1 MKVTKVKKITAVL
14 CALLCA
20 IGSTFICSAASQ
32 RYTINEIDDM
42 VIYLPD
48 DMTAITRSSQNTD
61 RYFSV
66 FGLDY
71 DTTMQNFKNG
81 DIYLQG
87 MDSMSSLTVTVTM
100 TKNADSNSIG
110 NYNLLEADKLSQVSS
125 NFLSQSEYTSC
136 TPDMSGK
143 IVWLNFDTNVTSN
156 GLSIRAYQA
165 NTVYDGMSVSITL
178 QRNSGNVTPED
189 YAAFTEIVSSVNF
202 QKESSIGSM
211 IPYIIIGASIFVI
224 LLIIILIIVVK
235 HVKKRR
241 KKNRNDRILEEL
253 AGKYTSKRRNKP
265 AQEHSEYSVYEDE
278 NFEENKDVYS
288 EIGNEEEYR
297 IDKTEIDSEDF
308 FKGVEQSDNEDVKIY
323 KSSERKIDDSE
334 IEEIL
339 NFKRMSD
346 KKSAAESEESLA
358 EVVYSNVN
366 HADNEEKTEIDT
378 ETEIENTEEDTE
390 EIAESETAE
399 EAPAEDVKEKI
410 DMVSELEDGLFG
422 EADENDEEDY
432 NNDEEL
438 IRQEAKRVKF
448 KDSDDFF
455 EEAPKKTMGVIS
467 SKEIRDAE
475 DFDVIN
481 EVEERVKEVEKPSQ
495 NAGKSFV
502 EAMKKVGGGIKS
514 FGVHCGYFCTNVS
527 RMIKHKHA
535 MKKRQKAEAERRER
549 ARQRAERQRAQRRE
563 MENGGL
569 VQVHSRSESRT
580 AQNRRPVQQRRP
592 SYSQQRRPSNPQN
605 RNNRRR

>member
-71 DTTMQNFKNG
+71 DATMQNFKNG

-143 IVWLNFDTNVTSN
+143 IVWLNFNTNVTSN

-241 KKNRNDRILEEL
+241 KKNRNDKILEEL
-253 AGKYTSKRRNKP
+253 AEKHISKRRNNP
-265 AQEHSEYSVYEDE
+265 AKEQTEYNVYEDD

-346 KKSAAESEESLA
+346 KKAAAKAEESLA
-358 EVVYSNVN
+358 EVVYSNAN
-366 HADNEEKTEIDT
+366 HTDNEEITETKT
-378 ETEIENTEEDTE
+378 ETEIENTE

-399 EAPAEDVKEKI
+399 EAPAEDVKDKTN
-410 DMVSELEDGLFG
+410 MVSELEDGLFG

-527 RMIKHKHA
+527 RMIKRKHE

-592 SYSQQRRPSNPQN
+592 SSQQRRPSNPQN

>member
-1 MKVTKVKKITAVL
+1 MKVTNVKKLTAVL
-14 CALLCA
+14 CALICV
-20 IGSTFICSAASQ
+20 IGSTLICSAATQ

-48 DMTAITRSSQNTD
+48 DMSAITRSSKNTD

-71 DTTMQNFKNG
+71 NTIMQNFENG

-87 MDSMSSLTVTVTM
+87 MDNMSAVTVTVTM
-100 TKNADSNSIG
+100 TKTDESKGIG
-110 NYNLLEADKLSQVSS
+110 NYNLLEAEQLSQVSS

-136 TPDMSGK
+136 TPDTAGK

-178 QRNSGNVTPED
+178 QRNSGNVTAED
-189 YAAFTEIVSSVNF
+189 YATFTEIVSSVSF
-202 QKESSIGSM
+202 MKESAIGSM
-211 IPYIIIGASIFVI
+211 IPYIIIGASIIVI
-224 LLIIILIIVVK
+224 LLLIILIIVAK
-235 HVKKRR
+235 HAKKRR
-241 KKNRNDRILEEL
+241 KKNKNDKILEEL
-253 AGKYTSKRRNKP
+253 AEKHISKRRNNP
-265 AQEHSEYSVYEDE
+265 DRGQSEYSVYEDE
-278 NFEENKDVYS
+278 KFEDNKGDYS
-288 EIGNEEEYR
+288 DISSGNSDDDYTF
-297 IDKTEIDSEDF
+297 DKTEIDSADF

-323 KSSERKIDDSE
+323 KPSDRKVDDSE

-339 NFKRMSD
+339 NFKRMAAQ
-346 KKSAAESEESLA
+346 KAAAEAEESFA
-358 EVVYSNVN
+358 EVVYSNEKN
-366 HADNEEKTEIDT
+366 ADKTEEPESKAET
-378 ETEIENTEEDTE
+378 ETEN
-390 EIAESETAE
+390 AEETAE
-399 EAPAEDVKEKI
+399 SVTAEKTTDEEVKEKTDKAVEI
-410 DMVSELEDGLFG
+410 EDGLFG

-438 IRQEAKRVKF
+438 VRQEAKRVKF

-467 SKEIRDAE
+467 SKELRDAE

-481 EVEERVKEVEKPSQ
+481 EVEERAKEVEKPSQ

-514 FGVHCGYFCTNVS
+514 FGIHCGYFCTNVS
-527 RMIKHKHA
+527 RMIKRKHA

-549 ARQRAERQRAQRRE
+549 ARQRAERQRTQRRE

-569 VQVHSRSESRT
+569 VQVHSRSERRPS
-580 AQNRRPVQQRRP
+580 QNRRPVQQRRP
-592 SYSQQRRPSNPQN
+592 SSSQQRRPSNPQN
-605 RNNRRR
+605 RDSRRR

>member
-1 MKVTKVKKITAVL
+1 MKANGFKKITAVL
-14 CALLCA
+14 CALMCV
-20 IGSTFICSAASQ
+20 IGSVLTCSAAPQ

-42 VIYLPD
+42 VISLPG
-48 DMTAITRSSQNTD
+48 DMSAITRSSKNSD

-71 DTTMQNFKNG
+71 NTTMQNFENG

-87 MDSMSSLTVTVTM
+87 MDSMSAVTVTVTM
-100 TKNADSNSIG
+100 TKTDESKGIG
-110 NYNLLEADKLSQVSS
+110 NYNLLETEQLSQVSS

-136 TPDMSGK
+136 TPDTAGK

-189 YAAFTEIVSSVNF
+189 YATFTEIVSSVSF
-202 QKESSIGSM
+202 LKESAIGSM
-211 IPYIIIGASIFVI
+211 IPYIIIGASVVVI
-224 LLIIILIIVVK
+224 LLLIILMIVVK
-235 HVKKRR
+235 HAKKRR
-241 KKNRNDRILEEL
+241 KKNKNDKILEEL
-253 AGKYTSKRRNKP
+253 AEKHISKRRNNP
-265 AQEHSEYSVYEDE
+265 AKEQTEYSVYEDE
-278 NFEENKDVYS
+278 NFEENRNGYS
-288 EIGNEEEYR
+288 DTASENNDDDYTF
-297 IDKTEIDSEDF
+297 DKTEIDSEDF
-308 FKGVEQSDNEDVKIY
+308 FKGVEQSENEDVKIY
-323 KSSERKIDDSE
+323 RPSERKVDDSE

-339 NFKRMSD
+339 SYKRMAD
-346 KKSAAESEESLA
+346 EKAAAEAEESYA
-358 EVVYSNVN
+358 EVVYTNEKN
-366 HADNEEKTEIDT
+366 ADKAEEPET
-378 ETEIENTEEDTE
+378 ETEPE
-390 EIAESETAE
+390 EIEESETAPSE
-399 EAPAEDVKEKI
+399 EAEKKSDKI
-410 DMVSELEDGLFG
+410 VEIEDGLFG
-422 EADENDEEDY
+422 ETDENDEEDY

-438 IRQEAKRVKF
+438 VREEAKRVKF

-455 EEAPKKTMGVIS
+455 EEAPKKTIGVIS
-467 SKEIRDAE
+467 SKDIRDAE

-481 EVEERVKEVEKPSQ
+481 EVEERVKEIEKTSQ

-502 EAMKKVGGGIKS
+502 EAMKKIGGGIKS

-527 RMIKHKHA
+527 RMIKRKHA

-569 VQVHSRSESRT
+569 VQVHSRSERRPS
-580 AQNRRPVQQRRP
+580 QNRRPVQQRRP
-592 SYSQQRRPSNPQN
+592 SSQQRRPSNPQN
-605 RNNRRR
+605 RKKERRF

>member
-71 DTTMQNFKNG
+71 DATMQNFKNG

-156 GLSIRAYQA
+156 GLSIKAYQA

-202 QKESSIGSM
+202 QRESSIGSM

-253 AGKYTSKRRNKP
+253 AGKYTSKRRNRP

-278 NFEENKDVYS
+278 KFEED
-288 EIGNEEEYR
+288 EYK

-346 KKSAAESEESLA
+346 KKAAAKAEESLA
-358 EVVYSNVN
+358 EVVYSNAN
-366 HADNEEKTEIDT
+366 HTDNEEKTETKT
-378 ETEIENTEEDTE
+378 ETEIENTEE
-390 EIAESETAE
+390 IAESEHAE
-399 EAPAEDVKEKI
+399 EAPTEDVKDKTN
-410 DMVSELEDGLFG
+410 MVLELEDGLFG

-569 VQVHSRSESRT
+569 VRVHSRSESRT

-592 SYSQQRRPSNPQN
+592 SSSQQRRPSNPQN

>member
-71 DTTMQNFKNG
+71 DATMQNFKNG

-87 MDSMSSLTVTVTM
+87 MDSLSSLTVTVTM

-156 GLSIRAYQA
+156 GLSIKAYQA

-202 QKESSIGSM
+202 QRESSIGSM

-253 AGKYTSKRRNKP
+253 AGKYTSKRRNRP

-278 NFEENKDVYS
+278 KFEED
-288 EIGNEEEYR
+288 EYK

-346 KKSAAESEESLA
+346 KKAAAKAEESLA
-358 EVVYSNVN
+358 EVVYSNAN
-366 HADNEEKTEIDT
+366 HTDNEEKTETKT
-378 ETEIENTEEDTE
+378 ETEIENTE

-399 EAPAEDVKEKI
+399 EAPTEDVKDKTN
-410 DMVSELEDGLFG
+410 MVSELEDGLFG

-455 EEAPKKTMGVIS
+455 EEAPKKTTGVIS

-502 EAMKKVGGGIKS
+502 DAMKKVGGGIKS

-592 SYSQQRRPSNPQN
+592 SSSQQCRPSNPQN